1 MNLEIKKLD
10 NGIIEIEMNGRLDLQ
25 GGLEIE
31 AQFKQH
37 SETEKGAIL
46 VDMTNVDFISSN
58 GMRLLIS
65 NAKALSKQG
74 GKMVLFNP
82 VKLVKSALET
92 AGFNQLIPIHD
103 DYQTACTDLLDPLS
117 TNSP

>member
-1 MNLEIKKLD
+1 MNLEIKTLD
-10 NGIIEIEMNGRLDLQ
+10 NGIIAIEMNGRLDLQ
-25 GGLEIE
+25 GGLDIE

-37 SETEKGAIL
+37 SETEKAGIL
-46 VDMTNVDFISSN
+46 VDMSNVDFISSN

-74 GKMVLFNP
+74 GKMVLYNP

-103 DYQTACTDLLDPLS
+103 DYQSACSDLLETMS
-117 TNSP
+117 THSP